1 MESCPFC
8 RADVDEELILYGGNC
23 PSCLNEIPG
32 EEAPTDPGAQ
42 AKANAEI
49 EAEAVKKRSRAP
61 MIIGGLLAVLVAVGG
76 GIYATQQPEP
86 EAPMEMPEIVIDRDI
101 SGHINPDE
109 PEGEDPP
116 EELAS
121 ASPGAAPRNDAPP
134 TGGQVVAS
142 PQAPPDRG
150 SIAPSG
156 PKGGIN
162 SFDPGV
168 ALNPLGSVSASSKI
182 LTSESEI
189 NAMVASTL
197 GTYTSRL
204 QRCYNSRLK
213 DREDLSGTWNIAFT
227 ITRQGKASRVSVSP
241 RGASDAPLEAC
252 LQKTV
257 TAFTFQKIAQEKPVS
272 FPASFGT

>member
-8 RADVDEELILYGGNC
+8 SAKVDEELILYGGNC

-42 AKANAEI
+42 AKANAEL
-49 EAEAVKKRSRAP
+49 EAEVVKKRSRAP
-61 MIIGGLLAVLVAVGG
+61 LIFGGLLAALVAIGG
-76 GIYATQQPEP
+76 GIYATQPPEP

-109 PEGEDPP
+109 PDEKP
-116 EELAS
+116 EEVAS
-121 ASPGAAPRNDAPP
+121 ATHSTPRTEHVP

-142 PQAPPDRG
+142 PEGPPDRG

-168 ALNPLGSVSASSKI
+168 ALNPLGGMSASSKI

-189 NAMVASTL
+189 NTMVANTL

-204 QRCYNSRLK
+204 QRCYNTRLK
-213 DREDLSGTWNIAFT
+213 DREDLQGTWNIAFT
-227 ITRQGKASRVSVSP
+227 ITRQGRTSRVSVTP
-241 RGASDAPLEAC
+241 RNASDATLEAC
-252 LQKTV
+252 LKKTV
-257 TAFTFQKIAQEKPVS
+257 TAFTFQKIGQEKPVS